1 MYNVGDLFLYGSS
14 GACRITDIKKETFG
28 KNEMTYYILSPVFDK
43 KETIFVP
50 VDNENLVSK
59 MKRILTPDELIALI
73 KTIPNKNSV
82 WIENVNQRRE
92 EYKKIIKKANREELL
107 SLIKTLHDRRVELQ
121 AVGKNLSVYDERF
134 FRHAQ
139 NIIHSEISLVL
150 QIPREEIPSYIAKT
164 LSVA

>member
-1 MYNVGDLFLYGSS
+1 MYNVGDLFVYGSS
-14 GACRITDIKKETFG
+14 GACRITDIKKENFG

-43 KETIFVP
+43 KETIYVP
-50 VDNENLVSK
+50 VDNEALVSK

-73 KTIPNKNSV
+73 KTIPSKKSV

-92 EYKKIIKKANREELL
+92 AYKKIIKKANREELL
-107 SLIKTLHDRRVELQ
+107 SLIKTLHDRRIALQ
-121 AVGKNLSVYDERF
+121 QEGKNLSVYDERF

-139 NIIHSEISLVL
+139 NIINSEISLVL
-150 QIPREEIPSYIAKT
+150 QIPREEIASYIEKT